1 MMDFV
6 KSKFML
12 LAKNESRGAKDHF
25 NVGVFAGIFT
35 LANNITQLPIIVL
48 FFEKLGD
55 ETIRVYLIHRLR

>member
-1 MMDFV
+1 
-6 KSKFML
+6 ML